1 MSNDTDDTTVD
12 DVNGVDDGDDNPVLG
27 FPKRWLSKLPDGWA
41 DTVNT
46 YSTEDLKKTMVDC
59 ERSTSEVEKEQENDV
74 KLSAAKELCKEL
86 GGAYRDTLKM
96 YRAKIKF
103 LVYTMDQRGV

>member
-1 MSNDTDDTTVD
+1 MSNTTDDTVDTTVD
-12 DVNGVDDGDDNPVLG
+12 VSDDNPVLS
-27 FPKRWLSKLPDGWA
+27 FPSKLMKLLPDGFE

-46 YSTEDLKKTMVDC
+46 LSTDDIKKTMVEC
-59 ERSTSEVEKEQENDV
+59 ERSVGEVEKEQENDV